1 MQFLNP
7 AAFYLLSVVPIVV
20 ALHFLKLRRHTRL
33 VPSIMFWLST
43 DEDRRANVPFQ
54 RLRNLLLPL
63 LQVLFLLLLISSVA
77 RPALRRL
84 GFMPGKAILIVDN
97 SASMLAKETGQP
109 RLTLAKQEAQ
119 QYIKAVSASGGM
131 MLMVTNSPET
141 YIQQVFTTDTS
152 KLHQAIEDIAETHA
166 PRNLRPVFDAATRYA
181 DSPQDKIVFISGTF
195 ENLPDISLPVQEIGV
210 GGDAENIGI
219 VRFSVEMLEDRY
231 EVLIGIQNFTD
242 TPRELDVQLA
252 VEDVP
257 LDDRTVSIS
266 PGETKSVLFSG
277 DPSGL
282 EGKVLSGHL
291 GVDDDFPLDNS
302 AWALLS
308 AVSPLRILL
317 VSDNRKS
324 LLPELLNSYGD
335 HVKLDLVDPA
345 DYHGTGDADVA
356 IFDGGT
362 LAGRE
367 AFGPSILYEAS
378 EAASGSHLV
387 FIAPGNNLP
396 FIREGAPIVETE
408 TTPVRVI
415 KEDGNHPL
423 MGDVSLQGLQVS
435 ESMYRALPLWG
446 HSLVE
451 TEKGALIW
459 LGSKADTRLL
469 VFEFDAFNP
478 EISTFALAVPDG
490 PQFIYQCL
498 VWFEAGTAPLQPL
511 QSQEAGT
518 RHAFRAGEPVRVA
531 LTREGRTLHVQ
542 KPDET
547 TVKLENSMF
556 TETDQIGVYTLFV
569 DDRRLERFTVNL
581 LNATE
586 SALSHS
592 STVSVTEV
600 PLEVGGGL
608 QPMTQ
613 EIWRWFAIGALLLL
627 VLEWWFYHRSSV

>member
-7 AAFYLLSVVPIVV
+7 AAFYLLGVIPIVI

-63 LQVLFLLLLISSVA
+63 LQVLFLLLLIFSVA
-77 RPALRRL
+77 RPALRRP

-97 SASMLAKETGQP
+97 SASMSSKEMGQT

-119 QYIKAVSASGGM
+119 QYVKEVSASGGM

-152 KLHQAIEDIAETHA
+152 KLHQAIAGIPQTHV
-166 PRNLRPVFDAATRYA
+166 PRNLRPVFDAAARYV
-181 DSPQDKIVFISGTF
+181 DSPQDKIVFVSGAF

-210 GGDAENIGI
+210 GGKAENVGI
-219 VRFSVEMLEDRY
+219 VRFSVEMLVDRY

-242 TPRELDVQLA
+242 TPRELDVQLS
-252 VEDVP
+252 VEGVL
-257 LDDRTVSIS
+257 LDNRTVSVPS
-266 PGETKSVLFSG
+266 DGTKSVLFSG

-291 GVDDDFPLDNS
+291 DIDDDFPLDNS

-308 AVSPLRILL
+308 AIPQLRILL

-324 LLPELLNSYGD
+324 LLPDLLKSYGD
-335 HVKLDLVDPA
+335 HVRLDVVDPA

-356 IFDGGT
+356 IFDGST

-367 AFGPSILYEAS
+367 AFGGFS
-378 EAASGSHLV
+378 ETASGSQLV
-387 FIAPGNNLP
+387 FIAPGTNLP
-396 FIREGAPIVETE
+396 YIQEDAPIVETE
-408 TTPVRVI
+408 RIPVRVI

-423 MGDVSLQGLQVS
+423 MESVSLQGVQVS
-435 ESMYRALPLWG
+435 ESMHRVLPLWG
-446 HSLVE
+446 HALVE

-459 LGSKADTRLL
+459 LGSRSDTRLL

-478 EISTFALAVPDG
+478 EVSTFPLTVPDG

-498 VWFEAGTAPLQPL
+498 AWFEAGTAPLQPL
-511 QSQEAGT
+511 ASQGSGT
-518 RHAFRAGEPVRVA
+518 RHAFRTGERVSVA
-531 LTREGRTLHVQ
+531 LNREGRTLHVQ

-547 TVKLENSMF
+547 TVGLENSIF
-556 TETDQIGVYTLFV
+556 TETDQIGVYTLF
-569 DDRRLERFTVNL
+569 DDDVQLERFTVNL

-592 STVSVTEV
+592 PTSAIADLPMDVE
-600 PLEVGGGL
+600 GGL
-608 QPMTQ
+608 QPMVQ
-613 EIWRWFAIGALLLL
+613 EIWRWFALSAFLLL
-627 VLEWWFYHRSSV
+627 VLEWWFYHRGSV